1 MVYASQPVEPRLRLL
16 GFADGVGGD
25 RSAGGDEVV
34 VEGEGIHEE
43 GLAALVNLGR
53 ELGQFGDD
61 GSDAGARGA
70 VGLVIEQ
77 APGAGSGGG
86 QRGVEDVVILSLE
99 LGPAGVHSLKAIG
112 FGHELE

>member
-16 GFADGVGGD
+16 GLADGVG
-25 RSAGGDEVV
+25 RNRAARGDEVV
-34 VEGEGIHEE
+34 VEGERVHHQ
-43 GLAALVNLGR
+43 GLTALVNLGS
-53 ELGQFGDD
+53 ELAQFSDD
-61 GSDAGARGA
+61 RGGAGAGGA

-99 LGPAGVHSLKAIG
+99 LGPAGVHSFEAIG